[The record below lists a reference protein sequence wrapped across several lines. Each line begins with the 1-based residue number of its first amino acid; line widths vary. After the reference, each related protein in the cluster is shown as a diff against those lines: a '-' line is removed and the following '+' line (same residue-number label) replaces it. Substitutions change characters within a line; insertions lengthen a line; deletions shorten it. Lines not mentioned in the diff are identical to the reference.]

1 MKNKI
6 VKPIEPKLECM
17 TLDKWEALQ
26 EELKMWSYDLELKDM
41 KLELHF
47 SKHYEIE
54 DTVYY
59 KAIAVL
65 EDTIYVLVKA
75 NLIKINISELKE
87 DIDFMQLVED
97 KYYKRG

>member
-1 MKNKI
+1 
-6 VKPIEPKLECM
+6 M

-54 DTVYY
+54 DT
-59 KAIAVL
+59 
-65 EDTIYVLVKA
+65 IYVLVKA